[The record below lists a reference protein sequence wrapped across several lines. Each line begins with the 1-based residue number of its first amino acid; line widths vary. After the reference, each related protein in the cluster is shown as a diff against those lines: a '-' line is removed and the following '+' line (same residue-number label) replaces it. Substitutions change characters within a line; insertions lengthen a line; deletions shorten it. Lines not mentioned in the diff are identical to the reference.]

1 MVWWSYMRGHTRL
14 RPLSSDD
21 NDGGRYK
28 WRNIRALATW
38 LSTCN
43 HRWQPGKSRIRV
55 NKCFSHQTI
64 NYLAS
69 WLLGC
74 EKKGSKWSVHIKGV
88 QLAGGAYAH
97 QIYLTDGTSFEFK
110 PKGWEFSFP
119 LSNWTLWQSDWLIE
133 ELVLVGVGCS
143 TDRPPVSVLVL
154 SKIMKQHEGLIMSS
168 ENLDQS
174 VPCFPKFG
182 FILCTLW
189 IYAFILPKF
198 V

>member
-55 NKCFSHQTI
+55 SKCFSHRTI

-110 PKGWEFSFP
+110 PKGWEFSVP

-143 TDRPPVSVLVL
+143 TDRPPERRNMQTGKLRYSASIH
-154 SKIMKQHEGLIMSS
+154 SKA
-168 ENLDQS
+168 
-174 VPCFPKFG
+174 C
-182 FILCTLW
+182 
-189 IYAFILPKF
+189 
-198 V
+198 